1 MPVHVVLSAIAM
13 PMLSILTLLLS
24 SVATQLSCTP
34 PYAVGTR
41 VVNYVDTARMNRPVG
56 VLLRYPAVP
65 PGGADASALTGCPTQ
80 APVFSF
86 GHGFTI
92 SNSGYEYL
100 ALYLAA
106 QGYIMVL
113 PGTEAGLSPSH
124 GVFAA
129 DLQFAARAVQSDPFF
144 AGAAAPD
151 RIYGGHS
158 MGGGA
163 AFLAA
168 ASDRNAHAL
177 FVLAPAQTNP
187 SAIAAAVKVRASTF
201 IVLGSRDCVTPRAT
215 NAQPMFDA
223 LNLSPS
229 NKSIVEIP
237 GASHCQFATGSV
249 SCAIAEQ
256 SCGGAATITTAS
268 QQIEARTD
276 AVEFLVALGFP
287 SESIYFDDF
296 E

>member
-1 MPVHVVLSAIAM
+1 MPLLSM
-13 PMLSILTLLLS
+13 LTLLLS
-24 SVATQLSCTP
+24 SATPQVLCAP

-41 VVNYVDTARMNRPVG
+41 AVSYVDAARMNRPVN

-65 PGGADASALTGCPTQ
+65 PGGSDAPALTGCPYQ

-92 SNSGYEYL
+92 GNGAYEYF
-100 ALYLAA
+100 AGYLAA

-113 PGTEAGLSPSH
+113 PGTETGLAPSH
-124 GVFAA
+124 GAFAA
-129 DLQFAARAVQSDPFF
+129 DLQFAARAVQSDAFF
-144 AGAAAPD
+144 AGAVGPN

-158 MGGGA
+158 MGGGS

-187 SAIAAAVKVRASTF
+187 SAIAAAAKVRASTF

-215 NAQPMFDA
+215 HGQPMFDA
-223 LNLSPS
+223 LNLLPS
-229 NKSIVEIP
+229 IKFIVEIP
-237 GASHCQFATGSV
+237 GASHCQFATGST

-256 SCGGAATITTAS
+256 SCGGAATIGVAA
-268 QQIEARTD
+268 QQVEARTD
-276 AVEFLVALGFP
+276 AIEFLTSLGFP
-287 SESIYFDDF
+287 SESVYFDDF

>member
-1 MPVHVVLSAIAM
+1 MFSVA
-13 PMLSILTLLLS
+13 ILTLLLNS
-24 SVATQLSCTP
+24 ATAQVICTP
-34 PYAVGTR
+34 SYAVGTR
-41 VVNYVDTARMNRPVG
+41 TASYIDAARMNRPVS

-65 PGGADASALTGCPTQ
+65 PGGADAPALSGCPTQ

-92 SNSGYEYL
+92 SNSGYDYL
-100 ALYLAA
+100 AIPLAA

-113 PGTEAGLSPSH
+113 PGTESGLSPSH
-124 GVFAA
+124 SAFAA
-129 DLQFAARAVQSDPFF
+129 DLQFAARAVHSDPFF
-144 AGAAAPD
+144 AGAVGSN

-168 ASDRNAHAL
+168 ASDRNAHGL

-187 SAIAAAVKVRASTF
+187 SAIAAAANVRASTA

-215 NAQPMFDA
+215 NGQAMFDA
-223 LNLSPS
+223 LSLSLPL
-229 NKSIVEIP
+229 KYVVEIP

-256 SCGGAATITTAS
+256 SCGGAAAITAAS
-268 QQIEARTD
+268 QQLEARNN
-276 AVEFLVALGFP
+276 AVEFLVSLDFP
-287 SESIYFDDF
+287 SESIYFDDY

>member
-1 MPVHVVLSAIAM
+1 MPLLSV
-13 PMLSILTLLLS
+13 LTLLLNS
-24 SVATQLSCTP
+24 ATAQVICTP
-34 PYAVGTR
+34 SYAVGTR
-41 VVNYVDTARMNRPVG
+41 TVTYIDAARMNRPVS

-65 PGGADASALTGCPTQ
+65 PGGSDAPALTGCPYQ

-92 SNSGYEYL
+92 SNSSYEYL
-100 ALYLAA
+100 AVYLAA

-113 PGTEAGLSPSH
+113 PGTESGLSPSH
-124 GVFAA
+124 SAFAA

-144 AGAAAPD
+144 AGAVGPY

-187 SAIAAAVKVRASTF
+187 SAIAAAANVRASTV
-201 IVLGSRDCVTPRAT
+201 IILGSRDCVTPRAT
-215 NAQPMFDA
+215 NGQAMFDA

-229 NKSIVEIP
+229 LSFKYVIEIP

-249 SCAIAEQ
+249 SCNIAEQ

-268 QQIEARTD
+268 QQIEARIN
-276 AVEFLVALGFP
+276 AIEFLSTIGYP
-287 SESIYFDDF
+287 SESVYFDDF